1 VQKKKKKENS
11 VHFILQR
18 RSVATMDD
26 FMKLQEQQSLGVTHV
41 HAWDAFVVRLDGR
54 AFSVFT
60 KQTFGALSKEFKAIM
75 VETARRLMA
84 EFCAGAA
91 ATHSDEITLLFPPLC
106 TQAEATELGV
116 REPQRMWSGRTMKM
130 ATVMASFAAS
140 VFTVSWQKYLGRCV
154 GGIYLLHVLTF
165 FCWGSFAGTPA
176 GRGKELPLGL

>member
-1 VQKKKKKENS
+1 MQKKKKKENS

-54 AFSVFT
+54 AFSV
-60 KQTFGALSKEFKAIM
+60 FKAIM